1 MQQQT
6 RFRFV
11 RPVQSFELALQTREH
26 PFETDQLPVAVQNRT
41 IFIQSFEA
49 RDQLI
54 RRQIL
59 KSLVEQFAGFDFEQ
73 DVSEQVGLRLES
85 ATNRIE
91 YLLDGLGF
99 FGLDHHDDVGRF
111 TEAFRVAEP
120 ALLKR
125 GGRVDQ
131 VRPVGLELHHL

>member
-41 IFIQSFEA
+41 VLVQSFEA

-59 KSLVEQFAGFDFEQ
+59 QSLVEQFAGLDFEQ

-85 ATNRIE
+85 STNRIE
-91 YLLDGLGF
+91 HLLDGLGF
-99 FGLDHHDDVGRF
+99 FGLDDHDDVGRF
-111 TEAFRVAEP
+111 AKAFRVAEP

-131 VRPVGLELHHL
+131 IRPVSLELHHL